1 MRMHVTRGRGAR
13 LAALAALL
21 AVVAGALS
29 TPAAPAGTAP
39 QALVAGSEPPVQ
51 PNVVVVLTDDMRED
65 DLAYAPYIRRFFT
78 SGIHFRNSFSN
89 NPMCCPARASI
100 LTGQQSHN
108 HHVVDVDPPWGFGA
122 FDDSVTVATAI
133 KAAGYQ
139 TGYVG
144 KYLNG
149 YGKQRSKVTHQ
160 DSSRYVP
167 AGWDRWR
174 GALDDNSV
182 GVPGGTYKYFDT
194 TLNEDGRV
202 TRHAG
207 VYSTNLIFDQSR
219 ALVGEFAQ
227 RDDPFFLYVNPV
239 APHFGGPRE
248 SDDPKLLAQFT
259 PGQAGLGE
267 GTLRQGHHQVA
278 GVPRF
283 GVSPERDVSDKTWPT
298 RSLPDLDLRRHRA
311 VRELARQRAESIF
324 VVDREFRRLIET
336 LRETGELASTVVVF
350 SSDNGHFLGE
360 HRKMTGKL
368 LPYEPSFR
376 VPMLVRSPGSRAEG
390 QSGDRYAP
398 VTSVDLGATLLDITG
413 SRTLFPKSVD
423 GASFWSLVH
432 GGDRAYDRPAY
443 YEAVVGAMNANR
455 PGLSGFGVRTSQ
467 WKFVL
472 YNNGK
477 RELYDLVRDPHEL
490 TNLVL
495 AGRRRPA
502 VLADLTRI
510 TGEAQ
515 ALRRQGLPD
524 PASEEVPAY
533 RRPGPTRPCQ
543 AARQGV
549 VVLPMNLGLLQ
560 GPLVI
565 ATTTPRDPR
574 GAP

>member
-21 AVVAGALS
+21 AVVAGALT
-29 TPAAPAGTAP
+29 TPAAPAGTTP
-39 QALVAGSEPPVQ
+39 QARVVGSAPPVR

-65 DLAYAPYIRRFFT
+65 DLAYAPYIRRFFK
-78 SGIHFRNSFSN
+78 SGIHFRNSFAN

-219 ALVGEFAQ
+219 ALVSEFAQ
-227 RDDPFFLYVNPV
+227 QDDPFFLYVNPV

-248 SDDPKLLAQFT
+248 PDDPKILAQFT
-259 PGQAGLGE
+259 PARPAWVKGRFDKVI
-267 GTLRQGHHQVA
+267 TKSP

-311 VRELARQRAESIF
+311 VRELARQRAESIY
-324 VVDREFRRLIET
+324 VVDREFRRMIET
-336 LRETGELASTVVVF
+336 LRDTGELANTVVVF

-376 VPMLVRSPGSRAEG
+376 VPMLVRSPGGE
-390 QSGDRYAP
+390 SGDRYAP

-490 TNLVL
+490 TNLVARGTAT
-495 AGRRRPA
+495 AGRPGRSHA
-502 VLADLTRI
+502 HH
-510 TGEAQ
+510 GEAQ
-515 ALRRQGLPD
+515 ALRRQGLP
-524 PASEEVPAY
+524 
-533 RRPGPTRPCQ
+533 RPCS
-543 AARQGV
+543 RRS
-549 VVLPMNLGLLQ
+549 
-560 GPLVI
+560 
-565 ATTTPRDPR
+565 T
-574 GAP
+574 GAPPPRPSATSPGSSPRRW